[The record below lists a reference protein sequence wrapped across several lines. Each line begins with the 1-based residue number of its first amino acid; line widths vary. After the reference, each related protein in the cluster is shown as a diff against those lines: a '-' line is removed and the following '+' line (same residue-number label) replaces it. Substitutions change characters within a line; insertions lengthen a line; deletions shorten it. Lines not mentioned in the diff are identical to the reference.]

1 MKTEEL
7 ADLFKVFGD
16 ATRIKILIALQGG
29 EKSVNEL
36 CEEVGMSQSAVS
48 HQLNTLRMTKL
59 VHVRREGKFTYYTL
73 DDDHVRDIIQCGRE
87 HIEESA
93 V

>member
-16 ATRIKILIALQGG
+16 ATRIKILIALQSG

-59 VHVRREGKFTYYTL
+59 VRVRREGKFTYYTL
-73 DDDHVRDIIQCGRE
+73 DDDHVRDIIQCGTE